1 MGVSAEHGDGL
12 LDMFDLLRP
21 FGGLLNLSAKSD
33 RVAYEELQRAK
44 EADVSQ
50 PFAIRTNV
58 DVVSAP
64 VRCDVGREGPR
75 QRDSTADDP
84 GDPQQWQVDA
94 ADLAAV
100 DGAVFHHQRPGLDAP
115 PGRHGAAVSPA
126 LHPRSGHAGHS
137 EGGRRPPA
145 VAELAEHL
153 PRA

>member
-33 RVAYEELQRAK
+33 RAAYEELQRAK

-94 ADLAAV
+94 AEHAAE
-100 DGAVFHHQRPGLDAP
+100 DGAVYHRQRAGLDARR
-115 PGRHGAAVSPA
+115 GEHGAGVSRA
-126 LHPRSGHAGHS
+126 SHPRSGHAGHS

-145 VAELAEHL
+145 VAEIILNSQCY
-153 PRA
+153 